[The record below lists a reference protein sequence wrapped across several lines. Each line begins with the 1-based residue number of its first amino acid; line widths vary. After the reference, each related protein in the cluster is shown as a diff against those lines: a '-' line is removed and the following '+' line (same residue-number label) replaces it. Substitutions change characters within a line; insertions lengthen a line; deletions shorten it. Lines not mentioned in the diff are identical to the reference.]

1 MKELK
6 INIPE
11 GYEIDKESST
21 FECIKFRPIAKIWS
35 DIERISGKFI
45 NNISNITSI
54 ECRKSDNDKNVFISE
69 KYAKSALAMAQISQL
84 LPYYGGFFT
93 DEEWKD
99 PKVKKYCIIRTRDD
113 IDYVENTF
121 TYRFIA
127 FRTSEY
133 RKKFM
138 SRPENVQLVK
148 EYLML

>member
-11 GYEIDKESST
+11 GYEIDRESST

-45 NNISNITSI
+45 DNISNIKSI
-54 ECRKSDNDKNVFISE
+54 EHLSSVDDKNVFISE

-93 DEEWKD
+93 DEEWND
-99 PKVKKYCIIRTRDD
+99 PFIKKYCIFRTRDN

-121 TYRFIA
+121 TYHFIA

>member
-6 INIPE
+6 INVPE
-11 GYEIDKESST
+11 GYEIDTENST
-21 FECIKFRPIAKIWS
+21 FEYIKFKPIIKTWK
-35 DIERISGKFI
+35 DIDRISGKFI

-93 DEEWKD
+93 DEEWND
-99 PKVKKYCIIRTRDD
+99 PFIKKYCILRTRDD

-121 TYRFIA
+121 TYHFIA

>member
-11 GYEIDKESST
+11 GYEIDTENST
-21 FECIKFRPIAKIWS
+21 FECIKFRPIAKVWS
-35 DIERISGKFI
+35 DIERIRGKFI
-45 NNISNITSI
+45 DNISNIKSI
-54 ECRKSDNDKNVFISE
+54 ECRKSDDDKNVFISE

-93 DEEWKD
+93 DSEWQD
-99 PKVKKYCIIRTRDD
+99 SKVKKYCIIRTRGD
-113 IDYVENTF
+113 IEFVENTF

-127 FRTSEY
+127 FRTSEH

>member
-11 GYEIDKESST
+11 GYEIDTENST
-21 FECIKFRPIAKIWS
+21 FECIKFKPIAKVWS
-35 DIERISGKFI
+35 DIERIRGKYINASSG
-45 NNISNITSI
+45 I
-54 ECRKSDNDKNVFISE
+54 EDVECKRFEEDKNVFISE

-99 PKVKKYCIIRTRDD
+99 PKIKKYCIIRTRDD

-138 SRPENVQLVK
+138 SCPENIQLVK

>member
-6 INIPE
+6 INVPE
-11 GYEIDKESST
+11 GYEIDTENST
-21 FECIKFRPIAKIWS
+21 FECIKFKPIAKVWS
-35 DIERISGKFI
+35 DIERIRGKY
-45 NNISNITSI
+45 ITDSSDI
-54 ECRKSDNDKNVFISE
+54 EDVECKRFEEDKNVFISE

-138 SRPENVQLVK
+138 LCPENVQLVK

>member
-6 INIPE
+6 INVPE
-11 GYEIDKESST
+11 GYEIDRENST
-21 FECIKFRPIAKIWS
+21 FECIKFRPIVKTWK
-35 DIERISGKFI
+35 DIDRISGKFI

-93 DEEWKD
+93 DEEWND
-99 PKVKKYCIIRTRDD
+99 PFIKKYCIFRTRDD

-138 SRPENVQLVK
+138 SRPENIQLVK

>member
-11 GYEIDKESST
+11 GYEIDTENST
-21 FECIKFRPIAKIWS
+21 FECIKFKPIAKVWS
-35 DIERISGKFI
+35 DIKRISGKFI
-45 NNISNITSI
+45 DNISNIKSI
-54 ECRKSDNDKNVFISE
+54 GHLKSDDDKNVFISE

-99 PKVKKYCIIRTRDD
+99 SKIKKYCIIRTRDD

-121 TYRFIA
+121 TYRLIA

-138 SRPENVQLVK
+138 S
-148 EYLML
+148 